1 MKKIGSQILVA
12 IVCALL
18 GFLLTYQFK
27 LLTDKNKE
35 NVIENN
41 SDILLEIENLKKEKK
56 ELEETNMSLSEE
68 LKKLEEAAAKEGE
81 VEGEIKKLLD
91 NARMQIGL
99 LDVKGPGIIL
109 TITPKN
115 SIFSTNSTQNVKSI
129 S

>member
-41 SDILLEIENLKKEKK
+41 SDILLEKTFHFLFVFMI
-56 ELEETNMSLSEE
+56 
-68 LKKLEEAAAKEGE
+68 
-81 VEGEIKKLLD
+81 
-91 NARMQIGL
+91 
-99 LDVKGPGIIL
+99 
-109 TITPKN
+109 
-115 SIFSTNSTQNVKSI
+115 
-129 S
+129 

>member
-68 LKKLEEAAAKEGE
+68 LKKLEEAAAKEC
-81 VEGEIKKLLD
+81 
-91 NARMQIGL
+91 R
-99 LDVKGPGIIL
+99 
-109 TITPKN
+109 
-115 SIFSTNSTQNVKSI
+115 
-129 S
+129 

>member
-91 NARMQIGL
+91 NADR
-99 LDVKGPGIIL
+99 
-109 TITPKN
+109 T
-115 SIFSTNSTQNVKSI
+115 FRC
-129 S
+129 

>member
-68 LKKLEEAAAKEGE
+68 LKKL
-81 VEGEIKKLLD
+81 
-91 NARMQIGL
+91 
-99 LDVKGPGIIL
+99 
-109 TITPKN
+109 
-115 SIFSTNSTQNVKSI
+115 
-129 S
+129 